1 MLNTRLSEQEKQLG
15 LELIE
20 TNNATFLET
29 MRSKARMICRKQGT
43 ITADDVREYYEQH
56 KHELQIEP
64 TSPNTWGAIFTTKEW
79 EWVGYQKSKRVSN
92 HSRPIGVW
100 RLK

>member
-1 MLNTRLSEQEKQLG
+1 MINARLSEQQKQLG
-15 LELIE
+15 LELVE
-20 TNNATFLET
+20 TSNATFLET
-29 MRSKARMICRKQGT
+29 MRSKARMLARKKGM

-56 KHELQIEP
+56 KHELQIKP
-64 TSPNTWGAIFTTKEW
+64 TSPNVWGALFSTNEW
-79 EWVGYQKSKRVSN
+79 LWIGYRKSKRVSN